1 VTAISGYRFEASGGS
16 ARADGA
22 RPAVRLGRLTLTDFR
37 NYAALRLDTDGVPVV
52 LTGPNGSGKT
62 NLLEAISLLAPGRG
76 FRGAPFEELIRRSA
90 AGFAVAADIDGPQ
103 GRIAAGTAFQIEP
116 EADQAAGGQRQVKL
130 AGRLCKGSGALAQH
144 ARILWLTPAM
154 DRLFS
159 GPPGDRRRFLDGLVT
174 AFDPAHSIRVG
185 QFERAMRERNRL
197 LAELPLDGRWLAAIE
212 TQMAESAVA
221 LAAARVSA
229 LDALT
234 GYVGQTLTA
243 RFGGSFPWVKVAVEG
258 AIEDDVRG
266 GPAVQAEDAYR
277 QVLQD
282 GRRLDQAAGRTLAGP
297 HRSEF
302 LVTHGPKNIAAES
315 CSTGE
320 QKALL
325 IGMILAHAR
334 AVRDNFQG
342 YAPLLLLD
350 EVAAHLDAE
359 RRAGLFAELRELGA
373 QAFMTGTDEM
383 LFAAARADAAFL
395 RIEAGQ
401 LFPSTNGQ

>member
-1 VTAISGYRFEASGGS
+1 MTAISGYRFEASGGS

-37 NYAALRLDTDGVPVV
+37 NYAALRLETEGLPLV

-76 FRGAPFEELIRRSA
+76 FRGAPFEELLRRGS

-103 GRIAAGTAFQIEP
+103 GRIAAGTAFHR
-116 EADQAAGGQRQVKL
+116 DQAPDHGSGQRQVKL
-130 AGRLCKGSGALAQH
+130 AGRPCKGSGALAQH
-144 ARILWLTPAM
+144 ARILWLTPSM

-159 GPPGDRRRFLDGLVT
+159 GPPGDRRRFLDGLVA
-174 AFDPAHSIRVG
+174 AFDPAHSVRVG

-197 LAELPLDGRWLAAIE
+197 LAEPPLDGRWLSAVE

-229 LDALT
+229 LEALT
-234 GYVGQTLTA
+234 AYVGQSLTA
-243 RFGGSFPWVKVAVEG
+243 RFGGSFPWVKVHVQG
-258 AIEDDVRG
+258 RLEDDVRT

-277 QVLQD
+277 QVLHD

-302 LVTHGPKNIAAES
+302 LVTHGPKDVAAEH

-325 IGMILAHAR
+325 IGTILAHAR
-334 AVRDNFQG
+334 AVRDNFHG
-342 YAPLLLLD
+342 HAPLLLLD
-350 EVAAHLDAE
+350 EVVAHLDAE

-373 QAFMTGTDEM
+373 QAFMTGTDEL
-383 LFAAARADAAFL
+383 LFAAARDDAAFL
-395 RIEAGQ
+395 RVEAGQ
-401 LFPSTNGQ
+401 VSPSTNRQ

>member
-1 VTAISGYRFEASGGS
+1 MTAISGYRLEASGGS
-16 ARADGA
+16 ARADA
-22 RPAVRLGRLTLTDFR
+22 PRPAVRLGRLTLTDFR
-37 NYAALRLDTDGVPVV
+37 NYAGLRLDTEGKAVV
-52 LTGPNGSGKT
+52 LTGPNGAGKT
-62 NLLEAISLLAPGRG
+62 NLLEAVSLLAPGRG
-76 FRGAPFEELIRRSA
+76 LRGAPFEELIRRGA
-90 AGFAVAADIDGPQ
+90 VGFAVAADIDGPE
-103 GRIAAGTAFQIEP
+103 GVIAAGTAFHGEP
-116 EADQAAGGQRQVKL
+116 EADQAGQRQVKL
-130 AGRLCKGSGALAQH
+130 AGRLCKGSGALARH

-159 GPPGDRRRFLDGLVT
+159 GPPGDRRRFLDGLVA
-174 AFDPAHSIRVG
+174 AFDPAHSVRIG

-197 LAELPLDGRWLAAIE
+197 LAELPLDARWLAAVE

-234 GYVGQTLTA
+234 AYVGQTLTA
-243 RFGGSFPWVKVAVEG
+243 RFGGAFPWVKVAVQG
-258 AIEDDVRG
+258 RIEDDVRS

-277 QVLQD
+277 QLLQD

-342 YAPLLLLD
+342 FAPLLLLD

-373 QAFMTGTDEM
+373 QVFMTGTDEL
-383 LFAAARADAAFL
+383 LFAAARSDAAFL
-395 RIEAGQ
+395 RIETGQ
-401 LFPSTNGQ
+401 LSPSSNCQ

>member
-1 VTAISGYRFEASGGS
+1 MTAISGYRFEASGGS
-16 ARADGA
+16 ARADVA

-37 NYAALRLDTDGVPVV
+37 NYAALRLDTGGMPVV
-52 LTGPNGSGKT
+52 LTGPNGAGKT
-62 NLLEAISLLAPGRG
+62 NLLEAVSLLAPGRG
-76 FRGAPFEELIRRSA
+76 LRGVPFDELIRRGA
-90 AGFAVAADIDGPQ
+90 LGFAVAADIDGPE
-103 GRIAAGTAFQIEP
+103 GRIAAGTAFHAEP
-116 EADQAAGGQRQVKL
+116 AADHAPGQRQVKL

-154 DRLFS
+154 DRLFA

-174 AFDPAHSIRVG
+174 AFDPAHAVRVG

-197 LAELPLDGRWLAAIE
+197 LAELPLDPRWLAAVE
-212 TQMAESAVA
+212 SQMAESAVA

-234 GYVGQTLTA
+234 AYVGQTLTA
-243 RFGGSFPWVKVAVEG
+243 RFGGAFPWVMFAVQG
-258 AIEDDVRG
+258 RIEDDVRSA
-266 GPAVQAEDAYR
+266 PAVQAEDAYR
-277 QVLQD
+277 QILQD
-282 GRRLDQAAGRTLAGP
+282 GRRLDQAAGRTLDGP

-342 YAPLLLLD
+342 FAPLLLLD

-373 QAFMTGTDEM
+373 QAFMTGTDEL
-383 LFAAARADAAFL
+383 LFAAARTDAAFL
-395 RIEAGQ
+395 HIEAGQ
-401 LFPSTNGQ
+401 LSPSTNCP

>member
-1 VTAISGYRFEASGGS
+1 M
-16 ARADGA
+16 
-22 RPAVRLGRLTLTDFR
+22 TLTDFR
-37 NYAALRLDTDGVPVV
+37 NYAALRFDTEGRPVV
-52 LTGPNGSGKT
+52 LTGPNGAGKT
-62 NLLEAISLLAPGRG
+62 NLLEAVSLLAPGRG
-76 FRGAPFEELIRRSA
+76 LRGAPFDELIRRGA
-90 AGFAVAADIDGPQ
+90 PGFAVAADIDGPE
-103 GRIAAGTAFQIEP
+103 GPVSAGTAFQGEP
-116 EADQAAGGQRQVKL
+116 GTDDHPAGQRQVKL
-130 AGRLCKGSGALAQH
+130 GGRLCKGSGALAEH

-159 GPPGDRRRFLDGLVT
+159 GPPGDRRRFLDGLVA
-174 AFDPAHSIRVG
+174 AFDPAHLLRVG

-197 LAELPLDGRWLAAIE
+197 LAELPLDTRWLSAVE

-221 LAAARVSA
+221 LAAARVGA
-229 LDALT
+229 LDALAA
-234 GYVGQTLTA
+234 YVGQTLTA
-243 RFGGSFPWVKVAVEG
+243 RFGGAFPWVAVAVQG
-258 AIEDDVRG
+258 GVEDAVRN
-266 GPAVQAEDAYR
+266 GPAVKAEDAYR
-277 QVLQD
+277 QVLHD

-342 YAPLLLLD
+342 FAPLLLLD

-373 QAFMTGTDEM
+373 QAFMTGTDEL
-383 LFAAARADAAFL
+383 LFTAAGPDAALL

-401 LFPSTNGQ
+401 LSPSPNCQ

>member
-1 VTAISGYRFEASGGS
+1 MTAISGYRFEASRGS
-16 ARADGA
+16 ARADSA

-37 NYAALRLDTDGVPVV
+37 NYAALRLETEGLPVV
-52 LTGPNGSGKT
+52 LTGPNGAGKT
-62 NLLEAISLLAPGRG
+62 NLIEAISLLAPGRG
-76 FRGAPFEELIRRSA
+76 CRGVPFEDLMRHGSP
-90 AGFAVAADIDGPQ
+90 GFAVAADIDGPE
-103 GRIAAGTAFQIEP
+103 GRIAAGTAF
-116 EADQAAGGQRQVKL
+116 DRDRAGEYGSSQRLVKL

-159 GPPGDRRRFLDGLVT
+159 GPPGDRRRFLDGLVA
-174 AFDPAHSIRVG
+174 AFDPAHSVRVG

-197 LAELPLDGRWLAAIE
+197 LAELPLDRRGIAAVE

-229 LDALT
+229 LEALA

-243 RFGGSFPWVKVAVEG
+243 RFGGSFPWVKVAVHG
-258 AIEDDVRG
+258 RIEDDVRT
-266 GPAVQAEDAYR
+266 GPAVRAEDAYR
-277 QVLQD
+277 QILHD
-282 GRRLDQAAGRTLAGP
+282 GRRVDQAAGRTLAGP
-297 HRSEF
+297 HRSAF
-302 LVTHGPKNIAAES
+302 VVTHGPKDVAAEH

-342 YAPLLLLD
+342 HAPLLLLD
-350 EVAAHLDAE
+350 EVVAHLDAE

-373 QAFMTGTDEM
+373 QAFMTGTDE
-383 LFAAARADAAFL
+383 LLVAAARPDAAFL
-395 RIEAGQ
+395 RVEAGEVT
-401 LFPSTNGQ
+401 PSTNPQ